1 MMVFLIN
8 NRKMTIRVRHILFF
22 AVSLFCISC
31 SDDAPVSSVREYPIE
46 VYLGCDM
53 TKVGVDGNDLF
64 WESGDQVAF
73 RATDASGNSSV
84 AVLTLNDVDSGL
96 GKAKFKGSVEMNSDP
111 VKCEFAYPAN
121 AFSMTD
127 GKTVFDYSEQDGTHK
142 PYLYGSVPYSPAGMD
157 CTLGHVGGLIRI
169 KVAAGVESVSLSS
182 NYGSYVTIADGSS
195 SYDGQKIS
203 KVTLGAEGT
212 VSATEDA
219 SHLIIVS
226 VPDGEDVVYAFVPG
240 LTFTDGLSI
249 VCNAQNGKRF
259 KSFSNNGK
267 ADSSYN
273 FTAGSVLDIDM
284 SDSPVF
290 TASCKCSWEHTYDE
304 NNILTGTK
312 VTLDNF
318 WFGGAPSKIIDQ
330 WGVGIYDEDNNL
342 IRWTYGDGA
351 FDETSK
357 EMLDYTGDWPLVLP
371 GDYSVYA
378 ICNINGHTLQF
389 PVDNGMNQVTAPLA
403 IKVAVSGKTSWDYRS
418 TPSKANAMDN
428 DAIVEIGAKVNIH
441 SSILASDK
449 YACKVSFSTTG
460 KSSAVYDMNAA
471 DYSSDCVFD
480 GLTWGSH
487 GLEASVTFCGNT
499 FKTASPLPCHITG
512 LPYEAD
518 WSLSGKLDDWK
529 YLGNE
534 TSQEDKYVKFGKE
547 SWNNTDY
554 SGGVISPEFKVP
566 EAVYVVTDMSISGN
580 NTDFNFIVTDKRSF
594 MRFYPSAGTRESTIV
609 ASGDQYI
616 QGYYV
621 DALDVSGFV
630 PSYGDYG
637 DYGANTTGKYT
648 LSSTSPCMVYS
659 TVSRCHPKFLH
670 KLKIEYAQ

>member
-96 GKAKFKGSVEMNSDP
+96 GKAKFQGSVEMNSDP

-142 PYLYGSVPYSPAGMD
+142 PYLYGSVPYWPAGMD

-195 SYDGQKIS
+195 SYEGQKIS
-203 KVTLGAEGT
+203 KVILETEGT
-212 VSATEDA
+212 IAAAEDA
-219 SHLIIVS
+219 SHLITVS
-226 VPDGEDVVYAFVPG
+226 VPEGKDVVYAFVPS
-240 LTFTDGLSI
+240 LSFTDGLSI

-259 KSFSNNGK
+259 KSFSNKGG
-267 ADSSYN
+267 ADSPYD

-284 SDSPVF
+284 SDSPLF
-290 TASCKCSWEHTYDE
+290 TASCECSWTHTYDE
-304 NNILTGTK
+304 NNNILTGTR
-312 VTLDNF
+312 VTLVDF
-318 WFGGAPSKIIDQ
+318 SFYGAPSKIIDQ

-351 FDETSK
+351 FDKTSK
-357 EMLDYTGDWPLVLP
+357 VMSDYTGDWPLVLP
-371 GDYSVYA
+371 GDYTVYA

-389 PVDNGMNQVTAPLA
+389 PVNEGMSTVTAPEE
-403 IKVAVSGKTSWDYRS
+403 IKVEVSGKTSWDYRS
-418 TPSKANAMDN
+418 NPSMANAMDN
-428 DAIVEIGAKVNIH
+428 DAIVEIGAKVNIL

-449 YACKVSFSTTG
+449 YDCKVSFSTTG
-460 KSSAVYDMNAA
+460 KVSDVYDMDAA
-471 DYSSDCVFD
+471 EYSSACIFD
-480 GLTWGSH
+480 GLAWGSH
-487 GLEASVTFCGNT
+487 GLEASVTFCGKT
-499 FKTASPLPCHITG
+499 FTTASPLTCYITG
-512 LPYEAD
+512 LPYKAD
-518 WSLSGKLDDWK
+518 WTTNDYPDWFYDSNVSDD
-529 YLGNE
+529 G
-534 TSQEDKYVKFGKE
+534 QAIKFTGPAARQYKRRI
-547 SWNNTDY
+547 
-554 SGGVISPEFKVP
+554 ISPEFKIPSDSSVNVKT
-566 EAVYVVTDMSISGN
+566 AISAASRN
-580 NTDFNFIVTDKRSF
+580 VDFIGMDYARCK
-594 MRFYPSAGTRESTIV
+594 RFYYKAGTRSTEV
-609 ASGDQYI
+609 DCSGDYI
-616 QGYYV
+616 EATYYSSINLSEV
-621 DALDVSGFV
+621 L
-630 PSYGDYG
+630 
-637 DYGANTTGKYT
+637 GAEYKLGSNAKT
-648 LSSTSPCMVYS
+648 LSTSNPCMVYS
-659 TVSRCHPKFLH
+659 TESYTHDKYL
-670 KLKIEYAQ
+670 LGITINYSE

>member
-53 TKVGVDGNDLF
+53 TKVGIDGNDLF

-142 PYLYGSVPYSPAGMD
+142 PYLYGSEPYSPAGMD
-157 CTLGHVGGLIRI
+157 CALGHVGGLIRI
-169 KVAAGVESVSLSS
+169 KVATGVESLSVSS
-182 NYGSYVTIADGSS
+182 NSGSYITVADGSS
-195 SYDGQKIS
+195 SYEGQLIS
-203 KVTLGAEGT
+203 KVTLGAKGT

-219 SHLIIVS
+219 SHLITVS
-226 VPDGEDVVYAFVPG
+226 VPEGKDVVYAFVPG
-240 LTFTDGLSI
+240 ITFTYGLSI

-259 KSFSNNGK
+259 KSFSKTGE
-267 ADSSYN
+267 ADSPYD
-273 FTAGSVLDIDM
+273 AGSVLDIDM

-290 TASCKCSWEHTYDE
+290 TASCECYWEHTYDE

-312 VTLDNF
+312 VTLDDF
-318 WFGGAPSKIIDQ
+318 SFEGAPSKIIDQ

-342 IRWTYGDGA
+342 IRWIYGDGV
-351 FDETSK
+351 FDGTSK
-357 EMLDYTGDWPLVLP
+357 VMLDYSGDWPLVLP
-371 GDYSVYA
+371 GDYTVYA

-389 PVDNGMNQVTAPLA
+389 PVDKGMSQVTAPLA
-403 IKVAVSGKTSWDYRS
+403 IKVEVSGKTSWDYRS
-418 TPSKANAMDN
+418 NTSTANAMDN

-449 YACKVSFSTTG
+449 YDCKVSFSTTG
-460 KSSAVYDMNAA
+460 KSSVSYDMNSA

-480 GLTWGSH
+480 GLAWGSH
-487 GLEASVTFCGNT
+487 GLEASVTFCGKT

-518 WSLSGKLDDWK
+518 WSKQDYSDWK
-529 YLGNE
+529 IIGSGVKDHGNSLE
-534 TSQEDKYVKFGKE
+534 FDASGVSIIGSAK
-547 SWNNTDY
+547 N
-554 SGGVISPEFKVP
+554 GGVISPAFFVP
-566 EAVYVVTDMSISGN
+566 ANMSVAASIDAIGKNVDMFGDKSDYLKFYVNV
-580 NTDFNFIVTDKRSF
+580 
-594 MRFYPSAGTRESTIV
+594 GTRDSNVNNSGSSAKAHYLGTLNSIYESGLGYIDFSSVLTLTSTNPCLV
-609 ASGDQYI
+609 FSTASKTHNK
-616 QGYYV
+616 
-621 DALDVSGFV
+621 A
-630 PSYGDYG
+630 
-637 DYGANTTGKYT
+637 
-648 LSSTSPCMVYS
+648 
-659 TVSRCHPKFLH
+659 LH
-670 KLKIEYAQ
+670 KIKICYANN

>member
-182 NYGSYVTIADGSS
+182 NYGAYVTIADGSS
-195 SYDGQKIS
+195 SYEGQKIS
-203 KVTLGAEGT
+203 KVTLGEEGT

-249 VCNAQNGKRF
+249 VCNAKNGKRF
-259 KSFSNNGK
+259 KSFSNTGG
-267 ADSSYN
+267 AYSPYD

-290 TASCKCSWEHTYDE
+290 TASCKCSWEHTYDG

-312 VTLDNF
+312 VILNVF
-318 WFGGAPSKIIDQ
+318 SFAGAPSKIIDQ
-330 WGVGIYDEDNNL
+330 WGVGIYDEDDNL
-342 IRWTYGDGA
+342 IRWTYGDGV
-351 FDETSK
+351 FDGTSK
-357 EMLDYTGDWPLVLP
+357 EMSDYTGDWPLVLP

-389 PVDNGMNQVTAPLA
+389 PVDNGMSPVTAPLA
-403 IKVAVSGKTSWDYRS
+403 IKVEVSGKTSWDYRS
-418 TPSKANAMDN
+418 TPSTANVMDN

-460 KSSAVYDMNAA
+460 KSSAAYDMNAA

-487 GLEASVTFCGNT
+487 GLEASVTFCGKT
-499 FKTASPLPCHITG
+499 FKTASPLTCHITG
-512 LPYEAD
+512 LPYKAD
-518 WSLSGKLDDWK
+518 WTTSDYPDWLYDNNVSDDGKAI
-529 YLGNE
+529 
-534 TSQEDKYVKFGKE
+534 KFDGPAARQYKRRI
-547 SWNNTDY
+547 
-554 SGGVISPEFKVP
+554 ISPEFKIPSEQTVNVKTAISAASRNVDFIGMDYKRCRNFYYK
-566 EAVYVVTDMSISGN
+566 EGNRSTAVDC
-580 NTDFNFIVTDKRSF
+580 
-594 MRFYPSAGTRESTIV
+594 
-609 ASGDQYI
+609 SGDYI
-616 QGYYV
+616 EATYYASINLNEV
-621 DALDVSGFV
+621 LGSEYILG
-630 PSYGDYG
+630 SK
-637 DYGANTTGKYT
+637 TKT
-648 LSSTSPCMVYS
+648 LSSLNPCMVYS
-659 TVSRCHPKFLH
+659 TESYTHDKYL
-670 KLKIEYAQ
+670 LGITINYSE